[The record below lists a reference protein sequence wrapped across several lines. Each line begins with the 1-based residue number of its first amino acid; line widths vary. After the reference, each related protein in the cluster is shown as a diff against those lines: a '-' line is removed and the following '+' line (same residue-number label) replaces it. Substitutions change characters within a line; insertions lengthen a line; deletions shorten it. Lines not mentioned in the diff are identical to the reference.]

1 MQQAERVLTHAALT
15 DAGLAL
21 STVTHRIGPRGPWQR
36 LLPGVV
42 LAHRG
47 TPTLRERVL
56 GALAFAGP
64 GSVITGLAALHAHG
78 LRAVAN
84 THVDVLVPQHRQR
97 KGFGYVRVE
106 RTRRLPDPQ
115 LMRGVP
121 YAPVARAVVDACRRL
136 ESLDEVREIVAEAV
150 QRRRCTPG
158 ELAAEVSASARQRTA
173 LSRAVVAEI
182 AAGVRSVAEARAREI
197 YRRRGLPQPAW
208 NVRLVNAAG
217 ELIAEP
223 DGYWEEQAAALQ
235 IDSMAW
241 HLRPS
246 DYRRT
251 QRRQRALTVHG
262 ILVLPVAPADILDD
276 EEGFVR
282 QTRMLLEE
290 GARREPPGGVFIAR
304 RAG

>member
-1 MQQAERVLTHAALT
+1 MSATI
-15 DAGLAL
+15 
-21 STVTHRIGPRGPWQR
+21 S
-36 LLPGVV
+36 
-42 LAHRG
+42 
-47 TPTLRERVL
+47 
-56 GALAFAGP
+56 
-64 GSVITGLAALHAHG
+64 
-78 LRAVAN
+78 
-84 THVDVLVPQHRQR
+84 
-97 KGFGYVRVE
+97 
-106 RTRRLPDPQ
+106 
-115 LMRGVP
+115 
-121 YAPVARAVVDACRRL
+121 
-136 ESLDEVREIVAEAV
+136 AEAV